1 MNGNIDGQHHSDDKL
16 LVTSINGKNFH
27 LDKHQQQYAQQQLLL
42 QQQQLLQQQK
52 VAAHFISTNSSGYP
66 AVTSNMGSIGTKIKV
81 GSTVQ
86 PQMGRMGVNSQ
97 RPQSALSSNR
107 DNNVGHSVTFSDI
120 YDTNQAAHKLHFGS
134 TYVPNN
140 HAVTQPPSGNAYNIN
155 PLLNRLSSSS
165 ATPYQNPGNGSRNC
179 IQFLSSSG
187 PSYTYTY
194 VIFLLFI

>member
-1 MNGNIDGQHHSDDKL
+1 M
-16 LVTSINGKNFH
+16 
-27 LDKHQQQYAQQQLLL
+27 
-42 QQQQLLQQQK
+42 LQQQK
-52 VAAHFISTNSSGYP
+52 VTAHFISTNSSGYP

-107 DNNVGHSVTFSDI
+107 DNNAGHSVTFSDI

-134 TYVPNN
+134 TYGLTPVPVANTFVPNN
-140 HAVTQPPSGNAYNIN
+140 HAVTPPPSGNAHNIN

-165 ATPYQNPGNGSRNC
+165 ATPSQNPGNGSRNC

-194 VIFLLFI
+194 VIFLLFM